1 GLASVTG
8 DDRGGGVIAGRHLL
22 ACGYERL
29 GAIGGPPHASTGHD
43 RLAGFLDAVGS
54 AEAGGRIAHADFT
67 VPGGVAAAREL
78 LERSDRPDALFTVS
92 DSIAIGVLGVA
103 RDLGLRIP
111 DDLGLVGYNDIPVAA
126 QLPVPLT
133 TVAAPA

>member
-1 GLASVTG
+1 SPPDEPEEQRAAIDLLAGRQVDGLLLSSLHSPASGFVAELGVGAPMVAVNRHADAGLASVTG

-67 VPGGVAAAREL
+67 VPGGVAAA
-78 LERSDRPDALFTVS
+78 
-92 DSIAIGVLGVA
+92 
-103 RDLGLRIP
+103 
-111 DDLGLVGYNDIPVAA
+111 
-126 QLPVPLT
+126 
-133 TVAAPA
+133 